1 MNVIKILEKIFPK
14 INDHHLETTLNNC
27 NGDILKTIDVLIQ
40 ESSSQ
45 NDLTKF
51 DTETMIQRMMTIKV
65 PVETDFSEIRKKF
78 GLNKKKPKNS
88 FVRHKANYEKAMTIR
103 GHNHHNHNQQQQQQ
117 QHEIVPIAK
126 QLFETNSLGTGC
138 LPLESSHFGT
148 QDINQFMFNNGPE
161 PLSFSTKQQHSPM
174 TNNNLQLNPA
184 LMTNFNTDIHPRGIV
199 DTNTIP
205 SSIGGINLNDLSI
218 FHPVPAPPP
227 PPPPPQSSSSSSSS
241 PATATA
247 AAASS
252 SFFSSNLAKLNM
264 MDDGN
269 NLPLPATP
277 SSSSSSSSLQ
287 LPAMTRQIF
296 DSLVG
301 YRSLFG
307 GSIPGF
313 FPATPNLASSLHGL
327 LPNGGNELTQ
337 QQPKT
342 FQQQQQQQRT
352 TPTTATTTTTM
363 PTTQALSMNIHHQ
376 LQNAL
381 HNICASG
388 IVAGNNGGW
397 YGNMMMGA
405 TTSSTATS
413 IMGTNNNNNN
423 KNSTTGTMNI
433 TNVKTT
439 NNTELD

>member
-1 MNVIKILEKIFPK
+1 
-14 INDHHLETTLNNC
+14 
-27 NGDILKTIDVLIQ
+27 
-40 ESSSQ
+40 
-45 NDLTKF
+45 
-51 DTETMIQRMMTIKV
+51 MMTIKV
-65 PVETDFSEIRKKF
+65 PIETDFSEIRKKF
-78 GLNKKKPKNS
+78 
-88 FVRHKANYEKAMTIR
+88 
-103 GHNHHNHNQQQQQQ
+103 
-117 QHEIVPIAK
+117 
-126 QLFETNSLGTGC
+126 GTGC

-205 SSIGGINLNDLSI
+205 SSIG
-218 FHPVPAPPP
+218 
-227 PPPPPQSSSSSSSS
+227 
-241 PATATA
+241 
-247 AAASS
+247 
-252 SFFSSNLAKLNM
+252 
-264 MDDGN
+264 
-269 NLPLPATP
+269 
-277 SSSSSSSSLQ
+277 
-287 LPAMTRQIF
+287 
-296 DSLVG
+296 VG

-327 LPNGGNELTQ
+327 LPNGGSKSFFDQINNLDELTQ